1 MPKGS
6 KELTS
11 ARKNEIISACA
22 ELYKT
27 MSFKEITIKEIGNAT
42 SFTRTSIYNYFQ
54 TKEEIFLALL
64 KREYELWIA
73 DLKHIHDEHEKMT
86 VSEFADVLAKSLEE
100 RKNLLKIM
108 SMNHYDMEE
117 NSRLERLID
126 FKVVYGQ
133 SLTEVRN
140 CLDKFFPE
148 MSIQDKQD
156 FIYSFFPFMFGIYPY
171 TVVTE
176 KQKEAMKQANV
187 NYVYMSIYEI
197 TYAEVRKLL
206 GSVSSSI
213 NTSEA

>member
-6 KELTS
+6 KELTN
-11 ARKNEIISACA
+11 ARKEEIINACA
-22 ELYKT
+22 LLYET
-27 MSFKEITIKEIGNAT
+27 MSFKEITIKDIGRAT

-64 KREYELWIA
+64 QREYELWIRQLRQIQA
-73 DLKHIHDEHEKMT
+73 EHETMT
-86 VSEFADVLAKSLEE
+86 RLEFAGALAHSLEE
-100 RKNLLKIM
+100 MKNLLKIM

-117 NSRLERLID
+117 NSRLERLVE

-140 CLDKFFPE
+140 CLSRFFPE
-148 MSIQDKQD
+148 MSIEDKQN
-156 FIYSFFPFMFGIYPY
+156 FIFSFFPFMFGIYPY

-176 KQKEAMKQANV
+176 KQREAMTRAKV

-197 TYAEVRKLL
+197 TFAEVKKLL
-206 GSVSSSI
+206 GIS
-213 NTSEA
+213 

>member
-6 KELTS
+6 KELTES
-11 ARKNEIISACA
+11 RKEEIIAACA

-27 MSFKEITIKEIGNAT
+27 MSFKGITLKEIGNAT

-64 KREYELWIA
+64 QKEYELWN
-73 DLKHIHDEHEKMT
+73 DNLRQMREENEKMD
-86 VSEFADVLAKSLEE
+86 VSDFADALAHSLEKRE
-100 RKNLLKIM
+100 NLLKIM

-117 NSRLERLID
+117 NSRIERLTD
-126 FKVVYGQ
+126 FKIVYGQ
-133 SLTEVRN
+133 SLTEMRS

-148 MSIQDKQD
+148 MTDRDKQD

-171 TVVTE
+171 TMVTD
-176 KQKEAMKQANV
+176 KQKEAMRQANV

-197 TYAEVRKLL
+197 TYAQVKNYLCFQKEH
-206 GSVSSSI
+206 
-213 NTSEA
+213 N